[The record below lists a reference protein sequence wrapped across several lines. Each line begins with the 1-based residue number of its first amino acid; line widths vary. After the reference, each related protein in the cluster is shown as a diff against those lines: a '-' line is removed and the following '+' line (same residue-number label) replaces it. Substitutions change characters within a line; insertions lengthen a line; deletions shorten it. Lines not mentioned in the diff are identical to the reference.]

1 MNDHACPPGWNT
13 NPSAWPERLA
23 VLSLAATGLGI
34 SLYLGLYQV
43 HAIGSVWEPVFGEGS
58 RNILRD
64 SALARLLPIPD
75 AFLGAGLY
83 LLDLLFGLF
92 GGHERWRTQ
101 PWAVLIQGVI
111 AVGLA
116 LAGVLL
122 TILQPVAFGSFC
134 TLCLCSGA
142 CSVLMVGW
150 VLSEVLAV
158 LQHLHR
164 VRLLGGSVRHGLGRG
179 DVDGLVAPWRPA
191 GAGGGRLMWPR
202 LHNVLIGLWL
212 MASPAI
218 FHYGHSASVNNR
230 VLGPVVLACALIG
243 LHEVARGL
251 RWVNLV
257 IGGWLLVAP
266 WLLADTWTATLNQSC
281 TGILLIVASL
291 LPGRTWM
298 EFGGGWSALWRDT
311 DPARAAAR

>member
-1 MNDHACPPGWNT
+1 M
-13 NPSAWPERLA
+13 
-23 VLSLAATGLGI
+23 
-34 SLYLGLYQV
+34 
-43 HAIGSVWEPVFGEGS
+43 
-58 RNILRD
+58 RD

-122 TILQPVAFGSFC
+122 TILQPVPFGSFC

-164 VRLLGGSVRHGLGRG
+164 VRLLGGSVQHGLGRG

-191 GAGGGRLMWPR
+191 GEGGGRLMWPR

-230 VLGPVVLACALIG
+230 VLGPVVLACGLIG

-257 IGGWLLVAP
+257 IGGWLLVSAVAP
-266 WLLADTWTATLNQSC
+266 RRHLDRDAQPIIYRDPAHRRVATSGADVDGVRRRL
-281 TGILLIVASL
+281 
-291 LPGRTWM
+291 M
-298 EFGGGWSALWRDT
+298 ALWRDT
-311 DPARAAAR
+311 DPARARRRSLRAVSGVGGSRWDSSRATSSR